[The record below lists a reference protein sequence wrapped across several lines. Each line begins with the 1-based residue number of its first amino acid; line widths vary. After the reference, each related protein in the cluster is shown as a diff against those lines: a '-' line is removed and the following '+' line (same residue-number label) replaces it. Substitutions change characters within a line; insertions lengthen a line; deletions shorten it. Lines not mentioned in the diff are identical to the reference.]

1 MRKDDQVIEFRVKS
15 SDWTHHRIEC
25 QEKPQHMLSD
35 PYRKPTQ
42 VGG

>member
-1 MRKDDQVIEFRVKS
+1 MRKDDQVIEFRVES
-15 SDWTHHRIEC
+15 SDETYHQIEC
-25 QEKPQHMLSD
+25 QEKPRRMLSD